1 MELVL
6 LTIIFCIIG
15 MMLCMGLGY
24 IAGTISVEDAKRDV
38 TDDELAAILRTIKS
52 TGLSPSREEQMYLE
66 EAAQR
71 LENIK
76 EDSHDQDSRRG

>member
-15 MMLCMGLGY
+15 MILCMGLGY
-24 IAGTISVEDAKRDV
+24 IAGTISVEDAKKDV
-38 TDDELAAILRTIKS
+38 TDDELAAILRTIKT

-76 EDSHDQDSRRG
+76 EDNHD

>member
-15 MMLCMGLGY
+15 MIFCMGLGY
-24 IAGTISVEDAKRDV
+24 IVGTISVEDTKADIPN
-38 TDDELAAILRTIKS
+38 DELATMLRTIKA
-52 TGLSPSREEQMYLE
+52 TGLSPTREEQIYLE

-71 LENIK
+71 LESIK
-76 EDSHDQDSRRG
+76 EDNHD

>member
-24 IAGTISVEDAKRDV
+24 IAGTISVEDAKLDIP
-38 TDDELAAILRTIKS
+38 DEELAKKIRQIKVS
-52 TGLSPSREEQMYLE
+52 GLSPSKDDQLYLE

-76 EDSHDQDSRRG
+76 EDNHDQDSGRG